1 MFKLKCDGTYHA
13 RLMVLGY
20 SQIPGVNFSDNFA
33 PVVDDITFHLML
45 SRKLIEKLSMRIID
59 MVLYGELE
67 DEICIETLA
76 GYAECK

>member
-1 MFKLKCDGTYHA
+1 MFKLRCDGTYHA

-20 SQIPGVNFSDNFA
+20 SQIRSVNFIDNFA
-33 PVVDDITFHLML
+33 PVVDDITFHLMI

-67 DEICIETLA
+67 DEICM
-76 GYAECK
+76 